1 MEAYI
6 TVAIVAYVI
15 GSINFAVILSRKF
28 AGFDVREKGSKNAGT
43 NNILRTVGKKA
54 ALLTLICDILK
65 GVAAILIAILAK
77 TMWSDFNINT
87 LKYIAG
93 FMVILGHTYPI
104 FFEFRGGKGVATAIG
119 VLLMLN
125 WKIGLI
131 CLIFGLIIIAITRM
145 VSLGSMIGAIL
156 FPIITLFMQENLE
169 FMGVTVSFAIGLLVI
184 FNHRSNIKR
193 IKEGKENKLS
203 FKK

>member
-1 MEAYI
+1 MGVYFA
-6 TVAIVAYVI
+6 VAIIAYAI
-15 GSINFAVILSRKF
+15 GSINFAVILSRKL

-43 NNILRTVGKKA
+43 TNVLRTVGKKA
-54 ALLTLICDILK
+54 AAFTLILDILK
-65 GVAAILIAILAK
+65 GIVAISIAILAQK
-77 TMWSDFNINT
+77 IWLEINVNT

-93 FMVILGHTYPI
+93 FMVILGHTFPI

-131 CLIFGLIIIAITRM
+131 CLIFGLVIIAVSKM
-145 VSLGSMIGAIL
+145 VSLGSILAAIL
-156 FPIITLFMQENLE
+156 FPILTIFLQEDFNLI
-169 FMGVTVSFAIGLLVI
+169 GILISFAIALLVV
-184 FNHRSNIKR
+184 FNHRTNIKR